1 MKRNASRLYNKFI
14 QGVLIAATFACALC
28 LSGCGAL
35 SSIDKALKENKT
47 KSDDKYWTERN
58 VPPVELDFEIF
69 CPGKVENYNDDLRV
83 SRCVYRYLEDGNR
96 EMLKKMFAQ
105 SVIDS
110 RNDLEN
116 ELDEL
121 IKYYQSIE
129 VNECEAKSNSYYKV
143 NRVDPSETIREFTYR
158 TEFDYSGNRYEL
170 EILFVKDSSRDK
182 NLLGVHGIR
191 LRNRDSNDSVT
202 VNTID
207 SDI

>member
-1 MKRNASRLYNKFI
+1 MKRNTRLYNKFI
-14 QGVLIAATFACALC
+14 LGVLIAAILACALC
-28 LSGCGAL
+28 MSGCGAL
-35 SSIDKALKENKT
+35 SFVDKALKENKT

-69 CPGKVENYNDDLRV
+69 CPGKVENFDDDLRV

-96 EMLKKMFAQ
+96 ELLKKMFAQ
-105 SVIDS
+105 SIIDS

-121 IKYYQSIE
+121 IEYYQGIE

-158 TEFDYSGNRYEL
+158 TEFDYGGNRYTL
-170 EILFVKDSSRDK
+170 EILFVKDSTHDK
-182 NLLGVHGIR
+182 DLLGVHGIR
-191 LRNRDSNDSVT
+191 LRNRDTNESVT

>member
-1 MKRNASRLYNKFI
+1 MKRNTRLYNKVI
-14 QGVLIAATFACALC
+14 QGVLIAATFACAIC

-35 SSIDKALKENKT
+35 SSVDKALRENKS

-58 VPPVELDFEIF
+58 VPPVELDFEIS
-69 CPGKVENYNDDLRV
+69 CPGKVENFNEDLRV
-83 SRCVYRYLEDGNR
+83 SRCVYRCLEDGNR

-110 RNDLEN
+110 RNDLEG

-121 IKYYQSIE
+121 IDYYQSLE
-129 VNECEAKSNSYYKV
+129 VNDCEVKSNFYYKV
-143 NRVDPSETIREFTYR
+143 NRVEPSETIREFTYR
-158 TEFDYSGNRYEL
+158 TEFIYSDNRYEL
-170 EILFVKDSSRDK
+170 EILFVKDSTRDK
-182 NLLGVHGIR
+182 DLLGVHGIR
-191 LRNRDSNDSVT
+191 LRNRDTNDSVT

>member
-1 MKRNASRLYNKFI
+1 MKRNTRLYNKVI
-14 QGVLIAATFACALC
+14 QGVLIAATFACAIC
-28 LSGCGAL
+28 LSGCGPL
-35 SSIDKALKENKT
+35 SSVDKALRENKT

-58 VPPVELDFEIF
+58 VPPVELDFEIS
-69 CPGKVENYNDDLRV
+69 CPGKVENFNEDLRV
-83 SRCVYRYLEDGNR
+83 SRCVYRCLEDGNR

-110 RNDLEN
+110 RNDLEG

-121 IKYYQSIE
+121 IDYYQSLE
-129 VNECEAKSNSYYKV
+129 VNDCEVKSNSYYKV

-158 TEFDYSGNRYEL
+158 TEFNYSGNRYEL
-170 EILFVKDSSRDK
+170 EILFVKDSTRDK
-182 NLLGVHGIR
+182 DLLGVHGIR
-191 LRNRDSNDSVT
+191 LRNRDTNDSVT

>member
-1 MKRNASRLYNKFI
+1 MKRNTGLYNKFI
-14 QGVLIAATFACALC
+14 QGVLIVATFACVLC

-35 SSIDKALKENKT
+35 SSVDKALRDNKT

-58 VPPVELDFEIF
+58 VPPVELDFEII
-69 CPGKVENYNDDLRV
+69 CPGKVENFNADLRV
-83 SRCVYRYLEDGNR
+83 SRCVYRYLEDGNK

-121 IKYYQSIE
+121 IEYYQSIE

-191 LRNRDSNDSVT
+191 LRNRDTNDSVT

>member
-1 MKRNASRLYNKFI
+1 MKRNTRLINKVV
-14 QGVLIAATFACALC
+14 QGTLIAVAFACAIC
-28 LSGCGAL
+28 LSGCGPL
-35 SSIDKALKENKT
+35 SSVDKALRENKT

-58 VPPVELDFEIF
+58 VPPVELDFEIS
-69 CPGKVENYNDDLRV
+69 CPGKVENFNEDLRV
-83 SRCVYRYLEDGNR
+83 SRCVYRCLEDGNR

-110 RNDLEN
+110 RNDLEG

-121 IKYYQSIE
+121 IDYYQSLE
-129 VNECEAKSNSYYKV
+129 VNDCEVKSNSYYKV

-158 TEFDYSGNRYEL
+158 TEFTYSGNRYEL
-170 EILFVKDSSRDK
+170 EILFVKDSIRDK
-182 NLLGVHGIR
+182 DLLGVHGIR
-191 LRNRDSNDSVT
+191 LRNRDTNDSVT

>member
-1 MKRNASRLYNKFI
+1 MKRNTRLNNKVI
-14 QGVLIAATFACALC
+14 QSALIAAIFACAIC

-35 SSIDKALKENKT
+35 SSVDKALRENKT

-58 VPPVELDFEIF
+58 VPPVELDFEVS
-69 CPGKVENYNDDLRV
+69 CPGKVENFNEDLRV

-96 EMLKKMFAQ
+96 EMLKKMFAK

-110 RNDLEN
+110 RNDLEG

-121 IKYYQSIE
+121 IDYYQSLE
-129 VNECEAKSNSYYKV
+129 VNDCEVKSNSYYKV

-158 TEFDYSGNRYEL
+158 TEFTYSGNRYEL
-170 EILFVKDSSRDK
+170 EIMFVKDSTRDK
-182 NLLGVHGIR
+182 DLLGVHGIR
-191 LRNRDSNDSVT
+191 LRNRDTNDSVT
-202 VNTID
+202 VNTIN